1 MQYYVS
7 FFLFSFS
14 LEMSNT
20 MYVVGLELGSR
31 IQLLVNVQDVK
42 LLTILMWCNMPY
54 FLKQL
59 KILIFFFNEEEN
71 YSCSHIGMQKYN
83 LRFLGFLSCNL
94 CRVLVICLSFK
105 KKKKKFLQ
113 YEFFGFY
120 IFLFCWQFSFVQT
133 VQCLHVV
140 NNCYNPTSLQ
150 HTSSPNHVE

>member
-54 FLKQL
+54 FLKWL

-105 KKKKKFLQ
+105 KKKILTVWIFWLLYFLILLAI
-113 YEFFGFY
+113 FFCTNSAMPPCSQQLLQPYKLTAY
-120 IFLFCWQFSFVQT
+120 IK
-133 VQCLHVV
+133 
-140 NNCYNPTSLQ
+140 P
-150 HTSSPNHVE
+150 

>member
-54 FLKQL
+54 FLK
-59 KILIFFFNEEEN
+59 
-71 YSCSHIGMQKYN
+71 
-83 LRFLGFLSCNL
+83 
-94 CRVLVICLSFK
+94 
-105 KKKKKFLQ
+105 
-113 YEFFGFY
+113 
-120 IFLFCWQFSFVQT
+120 
-133 VQCLHVV
+133 
-140 NNCYNPTSLQ
+140 
-150 HTSSPNHVE
+150 

>member
-14 LEMSNT
+14 LEMSNP

-54 FLKQL
+54 FLKWL

-105 KKKKKFLQ
+105 KKKISYSMDFLA
-113 YEFFGFY
+113 F
-120 IFLFCWQFSFVQT
+120 IFSYFVGNFLLYK
-133 VQCLHVV
+133 QC
-140 NNCYNPTSLQ
+140 NASM
-150 HTSSPNHVE
+150 